1 MVLGCTLSQDLT
13 NEKEE
18 LQGKVTSL
26 ENEVALRDQQLLE
39 YQQKIEELSQ
49 QHKAVIDEGNILQQ
63 QVELLNKLAIDCLL
77 P

>member
-49 QHKAVIDEGNILQQ
+49 QNKAVIDEGNILQQ

>member
-49 QHKAVIDEGNILQQ
+49 QHKAVTDEGNILQQ
-63 QVELLNKLAIDCLL
+63 QVELLNKLGNGLL